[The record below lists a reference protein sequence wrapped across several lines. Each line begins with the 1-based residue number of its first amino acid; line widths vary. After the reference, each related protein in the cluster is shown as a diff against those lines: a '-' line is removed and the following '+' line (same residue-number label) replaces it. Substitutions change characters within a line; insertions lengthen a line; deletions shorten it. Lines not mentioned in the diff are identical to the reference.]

1 MFVEMKVLE
10 RSNVDTFVNLLLI
23 RNRCYMK
30 QTWNAFWAMVRKE
43 LIVMTRYPVN
53 FVASFVQVFFIVAI
67 FSLAGLTFSSSGEGS
82 LEVSGLVSY
91 GFVMYIFLN
100 DTLWV
105 IGYNV
110 RREQIE
116 GTLEQLYLSP
126 ASKFAS
132 LVSRVANLLIWTSL
146 LVIVAVSLMGFLL
159 GGLPFSNPGLG
170 LYILIFSLMGTFGIG
185 FAFAAL
191 TLWIKEAAQTMLNL
205 LSFGLMILC
214 AMFFPFGALP
224 SFLVQISRL
233 IPISYSVDAFRSTLM
248 NYPHGF
254 PELAPI
260 ETEIIITTVFGL
272 LMPFLGYSL
281 YRKAED
287 VARRK
292 GSLAEY

>member
-1 MFVEMKVLE
+1 M
-10 RSNVDTFVNLLLI
+10 
-23 RNRCYMK
+23 
-30 QTWNAFWAMVRKE
+30 
-43 LIVMTRYPVN
+43 
-53 FVASFVQVFFIVAI
+53 
-67 FSLAGLTFSSSGEGS
+67 
-82 LEVSGLVSY
+82 VSY
-91 GFVMYIFLN
+91 GFVLFIFLN

-146 LVIVAVSLMGFLL
+146 LVIVAVSVMSFLL
-159 GGLPFSNPGLG
+159 GGIPFANPALG
-170 LYILIFSLMGTFGIG
+170 LYVLVFSLMGTFGIG

-214 AMFFPFGALP
+214 AMFFPFAALP
-224 SFLVQISRL
+224 PFLVKISRL
-233 IPISYSVDAFRSTLM
+233 IPVSYAVDAFRSTLM
-248 NYPHGF
+248 GYPHGF

-260 ETEIIITTVFGL
+260 ETEIVIVTVFGA
-272 LMPFLGYSL
+272 LMPILGYTL

-287 VARRK
+287 AARRK

>member
-1 MFVEMKVLE
+1 MMMK
-10 RSNVDTFVNLLLI
+10 
-23 RNRCYMK
+23 
-30 QTWNAFWAMVRKE
+30 TWAAFWAMVRKE

-67 FSLAGLTFSSSGEGS
+67 FSLAGLTFSSSGQGS

-110 RREQIE
+110 RREQVE

-126 ASKFAS
+126 ASKFTS

-146 LVIVAVSLMGFLL
+146 LVVVAVSGMGLLL
-159 GGLPFSNPGLG
+159 GGLPFANPGLG
-170 LYILIFSLMGTFGIG
+170 LYLLIFSLMGTFGIG

-214 AMFFPFGALP
+214 AMFFPFAALP
-224 SFLVQISRL
+224 PFLVKISRW
-233 IPISYSVDAFRSTLM
+233 IPISYAVDAFRSTLM
-248 NYPHGF
+248 DYPHGF
-254 PELAPI
+254 PELASI
-260 ETEIIITTVFGL
+260 ETEITITTVYGI
-272 LMPFLGYSL
+272 LMPIIGYYL
-281 YRKAED
+281 YRKAENA
-287 VARRK
+287 ARLK